1 MVTLS
6 VVSRLAAWR
15 AFAVVTFV
23 PPQADIGRL
32 LKGQTVFGIRNP
44 LIDMTHANEL
54 RIRNAWVRGSNP
66 LCGTNLAHPDTS
78 LKQARERRDRA
89 PAASDANAVPIK
101 CMIGRFVTFRATHDV
116 AFKLQWPL

>member
-1 MVTLS
+1 MLTNYE
-6 VVSRLAAWR
+6 
-15 AFAVVTFV
+15 FV
-23 PPQADIGRL
+23 
-32 LKGQTVFGIRNP
+32 
-44 LIDMTHANEL
+44 M
-54 RIRNAWVRGSNP
+54 RGSGVRILFAAP
-66 LCGTNLAHPDTS
+66 TLPDTS